1 MKHNPDTEFEG
12 ANPVDD
18 PRAPA
23 DLVTK
28 ADPIGDV
35 VRSEV
40 ERYQWKCTADL
51 LDLGNATTSTIP
63 FSGPSPDFVA
73 MTALLSDFEEWTR
86 AQIYQAM
93 AFGAAP
99 ADREGILAHIANC
112 IPGRSHF
119 LYGGETGGSRRTEWP
134 RDAFRMQ
141 NWM

>member
-12 ANPVDD
+12 ANPVGD

-23 DLVTK
+23 DLVGK

-51 LDLGNATTSTIP
+51 LDLGNAVTSTIP
-63 FSGPSPDFVA
+63 FSGPSPGFVE
-73 MTALLSDFEEWTR
+73 MTRQLQQINDLTLAALTGGDL
-86 AQIYQAM
+86 
-93 AFGAAP
+93 
-99 ADREGILAHIANC
+99 ANC